1 MSAVGVG
8 DGELVLVRGEGAFV
22 WDARGR
28 RYLDVPASLWYC
40 NVGHGR
46 GEIVDAVAEQMR
58 QLEAYSNFGP
68 FATRPTLELA
78 DRLSSLTPVDNPK
91 VFFTSGGSDAI
102 ETAAKLARRYWDV
115 LGRPQKRLLIS
126 REDAYH
132 GLHGVGTSIA
142 GIQLNREGYG
152 TLVAETLR
160 VARDDAG
167 AFETLVQ
174 EAGPENIA
182 AFFCEPV
189 IGGGGIH
196 APTEG
201 YLQAVQQICRANDI
215 IFVVDEVITG
225 FGRTGALFASQ
236 RFGLEPDILVVAK
249 GITSGYLPLGAAIV
263 GERVWEPFW
272 NRSPA
277 PVFRHGITYSGHA
290 SACAAALANLDI
302 LERERLVERVAGL
315 EVVLASQFKRLES
328 LAPVKAIRA
337 GVGLLAA
344 VQFHSHATA
353 AAVIDWCTEA
363 GFIMRPIGDGAAL
376 QISPPFV
383 VSERDIERLRQAIEA
398 AIGDVAAADASGSE
412 EGRTQ
417 AADLAGA

>member
-1 MSAVGVG
+1 MSAVGAE

-22 WDARGR
+22 WDDRGR

-46 GEIVDAVAEQMR
+46 HEIVDAVAGQMR

-78 DRLSSLTPVDNPK
+78 DRLHSLTPVANPK

-102 ETAAKLARRYWDV
+102 DTAAKLARRYWHV
-115 LGRPQKRLLIS
+115 LGRPDKRLLIS

-142 GIQLNREGYG
+142 GIELNREGYG
-152 TLVAETLR
+152 TLVGETLR

-174 EAGPENIA
+174 EVGPENIA

-201 YLQAVQQICRANDI
+201 YLQAVQQICRVNDI

-236 RFGLEPDILVVAK
+236 RFELEPDILIVAK

-272 NRSPA
+272 KRSPA
-277 PVFRHGITYSGHA
+277 PIFRHGITYSGHA
-290 SACAAALANLDI
+290 AACAAALANLDI
-302 LERERLVERVAGL
+302 LERERLVDRVAGL
-315 EVVLASQFKRLES
+315 EVVLASQFERLES
-328 LAPVKAIRA
+328 LTPVKAVRA

-344 VQFHSHATA
+344 VAFHSHATA
-353 AAVIDWCTEA
+353 AAVMDWCTEA
-363 GFIMRPIGDGAAL
+363 GFIMRPIGDGATL

-383 VSERDIERLRQAIEA
+383 VSERDIEALRQAIEA
-398 AIGDVAAADASGSE
+398 AVREVAGTAVSEGAAKG
-412 EGRTQ
+412 EGRQ
-417 AADLAGA
+417 LI